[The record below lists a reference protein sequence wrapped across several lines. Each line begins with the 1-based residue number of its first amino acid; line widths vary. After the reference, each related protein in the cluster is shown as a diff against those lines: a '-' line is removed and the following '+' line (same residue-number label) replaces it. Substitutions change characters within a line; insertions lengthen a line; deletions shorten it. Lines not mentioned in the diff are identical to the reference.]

1 MMYNGKSR
9 HIRRRHNTIREL
21 LSSGIITID
30 YVKSKDNVSD
40 PLTKGLSREGVE
52 RTSKGM
58 GLRPRTSQHGDDY
71 RNGNMKIVDDI
82 MERYRDGKIP
92 IEKFHISDSIFRT
105 EDFHL
110 IGKWLDIALQ
120 NGVKDLVF
128 ERIHRYQNGV
138 NDLSFARVHRYQLY
152 PVPIFKILAAK
163 SLRELVLSD
172 CDLMHVSLSSGV
184 VNCHSLR
191 KLSLINTH
199 LVGNML
205 QNLFNSCPLRELVLS
220 DCDLMHVSLSSG
232 VVNCHSLRKLSL
244 INTHLDGNMLQNL
257 LNSCPLI
264 VTYIQEYCSGLEKI
278 ELLNLQKIKSVSIK
292 TRGGQS
298 CLLKSK
304 HQLLN
309 TCLIM
314 NLSSRSQSL
323 KVLKIKWCRD
333 VPTELVVSNLVS
345 LEYMGYQIPELKTAG
360 KSSQLKHSK
369 IAFHCYDILNTAWFF
384 KLRKFLSNSVSWSQ
398 ISLYFCVCNEINMED
413 LQLDHVGPNPK
424 VDIFNVNIHL
434 LRKECPSFVDALIW
448 SC

>member
-1 MMYNGKSR
+1 MY
-9 HIRRRHNTIREL
+9 TL
-21 LSSGIITID
+21 LTLPSLKLI
-30 YVKSKDNVSD
+30 
-40 PLTKGLSREGVE
+40 
-52 RTSKGM
+52 
-58 GLRPRTSQHGDDY
+58 DDY

-92 IEKFHISDSIFRT
+92 IEKFHISDSIFHT

-138 NDLSFARVHRYQLY
+138 NDLSFAQVHRYQLY

-205 QNLFNSCPLRELVLS
+205 QNLFNTCPLRELVLS

-232 VVNCHSLRKLSL
+232 V
-244 INTHLDGNMLQNL
+244 
-257 LNSCPLI
+257 
-264 VTYIQEYCSGLEKI
+264 YCSGLEKI

-292 TRGGQS
+292 TRGGPK
-298 CLLKSK
+298 LLVKIQTSTLEHLSYNGLWEKSDVVDSQK
-304 HQLLN
+304 NLISLN
-309 TCLIM
+309 LSYVRISDGFLQ

-333 VPTELVVSNLVS
+333 VPTELDVSNLVS
-345 LEYMGYQIPELKTAG
+345 LEYIGYQIPELKTAG

-369 IAFHCYDILNTAWFF
+369 IALHCYDILNTAWFF

-413 LQLDHVGPNPK
+413 LELDHVGPNPK
-424 VDIFNVNIHL
+424 VDILNVNIHL

-448 SC
+448 SCQPRRLNLSSTVKLLHVSGMI